1 MTYPGALLKVA
12 IVTHAKVSRSKMQKW
27 VAWVLHAITWVWVQN
42 PSCPLVDT
50 GVSFLQSC
58 TSPRTLT
65 LLSVFVTECNC
76 NGHSSQ
82 CHFDMA
88 VYMTTGNTSGGV
100 CDDCQHNTM
109 GRHCE
114 QCKPF
119 YFQHPERDLRD
130 PDVCERKCS
139 PTPQGGKGLGI
150 PEESLLS
157 WRSWVSLTGFCF
169 LFENLGIYLV
179 LVCPTLCVIS
189 NTAGVAIFLHS
200 SWVSVIQCEVWPLIL

>member
-1 MTYPGALLKVA
+1 MFFGWLWCVFPAD
-12 IVTHAKVSRSKMQKW
+12 
-27 VAWVLHAITWVWVQN
+27 LHLSWEQ
-42 PSCPLVDT
+42 
-50 GVSFLQSC
+50 
-58 TSPRTLT
+58 TLT

-100 CDDCQHNTM
+100 CDDCQHNTV
-109 GRHCE
+109 GRNCE

-139 PTPQGGKGLGI
+139 AAPRGGNGRGI
-150 PEESLLS
+150 PAVAFQGVPWRVYCLVAFFWPMTCSWTKPFEGRWLS
-157 WRSWVSLTGFCF
+157 WRSWVSLVWFCF
-169 LFENLGIYLV
+169 RESGNL
-179 LVCPTLCVIS
+179 S
-189 NTAGVAIFLHS
+189 
-200 SWVSVIQCEVWPLIL
+200 VSMCSTNV

>member
-1 MTYPGALLKVA
+1 MKSCMFLGWLWCEFSAD
-12 IVTHAKVSRSKMQKW
+12 
-27 VAWVLHAITWVWVQN
+27 LHLPWDQ
-42 PSCPLVDT
+42 
-50 GVSFLQSC
+50 
-58 TSPRTLT
+58 TLT

-100 CDDCQHNTM
+100 CDDCQHNTV
-109 GRHCE
+109 GRNCE

-139 PTPQGGKGLGI
+139 PTPWAGNGCGILAMTPRAFPAEFRISWPSFGQCCAPKQRSLREGGCLGGLERACLGFVF
-150 PEESLLS
+150 SLRI
-157 WRSWVSLTGFCF
+157 WKFVWSLRVQPMSC
-169 LFENLGIYLV
+169 
-179 LVCPTLCVIS
+179 
-189 NTAGVAIFLHS
+189 
-200 SWVSVIQCEVWPLIL
+200 LILAGMMHSLYTAAEFK